1 MSDTPQIRDTTGTHM
16 PHATWRVHYHFYLRD
31 IMDAL
36 EPCLNWDTDGNI
48 TGVHNIKSLFRGNDI
63 PKIKGISE

>member
-36 EPCLNWDTDGNI
+36 EPCLNWDTD
-48 TGVHNIKSLFRGNDI
+48 IKSLFRGNDI